1 MSRGLRNNNPGNI
14 RLDGAHWK
22 GEVEPSQD
30 REFKQFETMAWGYR
44 AMFQC
49 LNTYYRKYGLDTIRK
64 MISRWAPPEDGN
76 HTDNYVKAVSER
88 SGVPADGRIT
98 TTNRD
103 VMIPI
108 VAAMSR
114 VENGVEAKMT
124 DVEAG
129 WKLFI
134 ENA

>member
-14 RLDGAHWK
+14 RLDGVHWK

-30 REFKQFETMAWGYR
+30 CEFKQFETMAWGYR

-49 LNTYYRKYGLDTIRK
+49 LNTYCRKYGLDTIRK

-76 HTDNYVKAVSER
+76 HTGNYVKAVSER